1 MSIRRPRTRGFTLI
15 ELMIV
20 MMIIGVLAGLLLPN
34 LMRARFK
41 AFHAGCISNEK
52 NIATALESY
61 AADNNGLYPPTL
73 NTLSAGPLNQRFI
86 AALPTCPSNG
96 LAYDPSYTV
105 DNATGNPGYT
115 LACPGIH
122 SFQLDYIRPNYPQVH
137 NGLLDER

>member
-1 MSIRRPRTRGFTLI
+1 MSIKRPRSRGFTLI